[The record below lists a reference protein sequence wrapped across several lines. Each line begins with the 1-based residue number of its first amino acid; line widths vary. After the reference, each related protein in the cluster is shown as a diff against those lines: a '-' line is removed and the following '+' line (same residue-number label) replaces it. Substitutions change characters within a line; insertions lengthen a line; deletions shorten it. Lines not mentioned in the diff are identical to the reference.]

1 MFHKREAH
9 ISQNAPQKN
18 SQSCSITLH
27 TPFDERYKI
36 NGSQGGEA
44 EVLEARGEQDVKWAN
59 NCGKKRTKNTCLCE
73 GNLWLFMVAKDAVWT
88 VCIML
93 L

>member
-9 ISQNAPQKN
+9 ISQKTLQKN

-27 TPFDERYKI
+27 TSFDARYKI

-44 EVLEARGEQDVKWAN
+44 GVLQAHAEQEGKWAD
-59 NCGKKRTKNTCLCE
+59 NCGKKRTKKYLPT
-73 GNLWLFMVAKDAVWT
+73 
-88 VCIML
+88 
-93 L
+93 